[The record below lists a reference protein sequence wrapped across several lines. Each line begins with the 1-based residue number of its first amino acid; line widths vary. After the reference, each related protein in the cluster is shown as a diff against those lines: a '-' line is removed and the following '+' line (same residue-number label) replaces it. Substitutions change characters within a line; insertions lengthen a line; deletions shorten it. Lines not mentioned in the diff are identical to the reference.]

1 MSEMEHDDRELR
13 ERFAALRDK
22 DGGSTP
28 PFVRVLGGRPARH
41 TRRWLQPVMALGA
54 VALVAVAIATWK
66 RPAVEDEAAI
76 PPELAMVTGS
86 LRMPTDYFLD
96 VVTSVRADEITNVPS
111 IGAVDW
117 YPLVPA
123 IAPVTGT
130 SRRN

>member
-1 MSEMEHDDRELR
+1 MSEMEHDDRELH
-13 ERFAALRDK
+13 ERFAALRERER
-22 DGGSTP
+22 GSAP
-28 PFVRVLGGRPARH
+28 PFARVMGGRPARH

-54 VALVAVAIATWK
+54 VALVAVAIATWN
-66 RPAVEDEAAI
+66 RPAVEGDAEL

-96 VVTSVRADEITNVPS
+96 VATSVSADEITNVPS

-123 IAPVTGT
+123 IAPVTGA

>member
-1 MSEMEHDDRELR
+1 MSEMKHDDPELY
-13 ERFAALRDK
+13 ERFAAWRERER
-22 DGGSTP
+22 GSAP
-28 PFVRVLGGRPARH
+28 PFARVMAGRRARH

-54 VALVAVAIATWK
+54 VALVAVAIATWR
-66 RPAVEDEAAI
+66 RPAVEGDAAL
-76 PPELAMVTGS
+76 PPELAMVTGA

-96 VVTSVRADEITNVPS
+96 VATSVSADEITNVPS

-123 IAPVTGT
+123 IAPVTGA